1 MVVWRAYEYVGL
13 KSDSTLTFAGCAGFR
28 CGVCY
33 PYKVYDLV
41 ERRTMDVV
49 ERPLIVMD
57 GTLFEYMKLSN
68 EEALEICIGLAE
80 QCRKYDGE
88 FIFLW
93 HNTMLYDKG
102 KKDFYIK
109 LLESVTNGK

>member
-1 MVVWRAYEYVGL
+1 
-13 KSDSTLTFAGCAGFR
+13 
-28 CGVCY
+28 
-33 PYKVYDLV
+33 
-41 ERRTMDVV
+41 
-49 ERPLIVMD
+49 MD

-80 QCRKYDGE
+80 QCKQYDGE
-88 FIFLW
+88 FVFLW
-93 HNTMLYDKG
+93 HNTMLYDKE